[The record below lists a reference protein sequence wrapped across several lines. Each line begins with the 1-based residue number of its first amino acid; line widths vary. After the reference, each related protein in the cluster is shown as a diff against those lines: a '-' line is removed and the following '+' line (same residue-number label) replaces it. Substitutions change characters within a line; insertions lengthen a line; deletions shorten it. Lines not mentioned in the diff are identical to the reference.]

1 MVRGGKRDRLFVIY
15 SHHTIGTMTNGDGP
29 GRVLGPAVRD
39 LLLRFPNVVLWV
51 NGHTHRNTVTPY
63 MRSRHAKAPGGFWE
77 INTAAHVDWPQQ
89 ARTVELV
96 DNRNGTLSIF
106 GTIVDHVAPT
116 SLREAPEVGPGAGVP
131 LARAGCQRLARAQP
145 GPRTGRTVAADGS
158 RTATSSSWCLRRS
171 ACSPY

>member
-1 MVRGGKRDRLFVIY
+1 M
-15 SHHTIGTMTNGDGP
+15 
-29 GRVLGPAVRD
+29 LGPAVRD

-63 MRSRHAKAPGGFWE
+63 ARKKHAKVPGGFWE
-77 INTAAHVDWPQQ
+77 VNTAAHVDWPQQ

-116 SLREAPEVGPGAGVP
+116 SYGKHPKSPLELASLSRELGANDW
-131 LARAGCQRLARAQP
+131 QENAQAA
-145 GPRTGRTVAADGS
+145 RTGRTGAADGS
-158 RTATSSSWCLRRS
+158 RTATSSSWCPRRS
-171 ACSPY
+171 ACSPQLLDRDLMRPWALPQTCPTRSPAPTGSSAP